1 MPAIYDTFDRIH
13 GRILIHICCGTLF
26 VRAAQHTGQ
35 SDLDENP
42 RAARP
47 EHYLHSAAATNS
59 FFLEREK
66 QSGTR
71 GRCPKCTAAGC
82 NDCYGPTETAEPG
95 PRDLSFMASIE
106 VDREARIPNSS
117 MHPCHEIREKSKEW
131 QRGVWL
137 HLPVLHSLLPGESE
151 RSMRQGTSMCLQILA
166 NETRHEH
173 VSPNPR
179 KCSQ

>member
-59 FFLEREK
+59 FFFRERKTIGNE
-66 QSGTR
+66 R
-71 GRCPKCTAAGC
+71 PVPEMRCG
-82 NDCYGPTETAEPG
+82 
-95 PRDLSFMASIE
+95 
-106 VDREARIPNSS
+106 
-117 MHPCHEIREKSKEW
+117 
-131 QRGVWL
+131 WL
-137 HLPVLHSLLPGESE
+137 
-151 RSMRQGTSMCLQILA
+151 Q
-166 NETRHEH
+166 
-173 VSPNPR
+173 
-179 KCSQ
+179 